1 VFGERFWIERAGSA
15 ATDAWQRWSLFT
27 VDDRNSTPTA
37 ADTSLLMLPTVPKV
51 QEGPLLEEVLMI
63 RDEMAN
69 MVWGV
74 EKTIP
79 AADGQGRLGATAG
92 RETREYHER
101 LVNAG
106 PAAAASPLLEN
117 DARIRYELMSAV
129 PEHWIPF
136 IAVRA
141 SGSQRAT
148 ELQRASMPR
157 VIKGDPVRPF
167 ANVKPC
173 TSLLRPGLDTA
184 YLSPFL
190 VPEEEV
196 PRSGARLLLKFRRA
210 RGADG
215 RVHVWL
221 GVQKQVGRGE
231 GSGGL
236 AFDGLVN
243 SPGPGPSS

>member
-1 VFGERFWIERAGSA
+1 VPA
-15 ATDAWQRWSLFT
+15 ALPRMRWQLWSLFA

-37 ADTSLLMLPTVPKV
+37 TDTSLLMLPTVPKV
-51 QEGPLLEEVLMI
+51 QDGPLLEEVLMI

-79 AADGQGRLGATAG
+79 AADGLGRSGATAG

-106 PAAAASPLLEN
+106 PAMSTPPLLEN
-117 DARIRYELMSAV
+117 DARIQFALMSAV

-141 SGSQRAT
+141 NGSQRAAD
-148 ELQRASMPR
+148 LQRASMPR
-157 VIKGDPVRPF
+157 VIEGDPVRPF
-167 ANVKPC
+167 ADIKPS
-173 TSLLRPGLDTA
+173 TWLLRPGLDTFQLA
-184 YLSPFL
+184 PFL

-196 PRSGARLLLKFRRA
+196 PRSGARLLVKFRRT

-215 RVHVWL
+215 RAHVWL
-221 GVQKQVGRGE
+221 AAQKRVGRGE

-236 AFDGLVN
+236 AFDALEEKT
-243 SPGPGPSS
+243 